1 MVGIYE
7 TLFYESNQEEDGEH
21 LPDLQ
26 TMVKVIKK

>member
-7 TLFYESNQEEDGEH
+7 TLFYESNEEDGEH